1 VSTRA
6 KLGVGLAIS
15 AAGIIA
21 SGTIALAGHDHY
33 VLTPNG
39 KCHQVAAG
47 QTAIDDPGHGGRHRY
62 HANVHIGATKR
73 PRPCD
78 RSPTHPVPVHCVI
91 RPVPP
96 ISAARIAT
104 ATGDRVPGR
113 STRGEAAR
121 AADEIRGDDRR
132 CSTP

>member
-1 VSTRA
+1 MSTQA

-62 HANVHIGATKR
+62 HANVHIGATQ
-73 PRPCD
+73 
-78 RSPTHPVPVHCVI
+78 
-91 RPVPP
+91 
-96 ISAARIAT
+96 SATQDDNLGDGPAAT
-104 ATGDRVPGR
+104 AVYKAGPAPKVCDGD
-113 STRGEAAR
+113 
-121 AADEIRGDDRR
+121 
-132 CSTP
+132 